1 MDYTII
7 REGACVDAF
16 PFFLNWFPD
25 AMAVVLPG
33 DGPVALT
40 SRAELGEAT
49 ARVLLDDTDRFRNDK
64 IVLTAQETLDLRG
77 VARVVGQSLGHEIE
91 FVLVSP
97 NCYLQRKTGRDGVP
111 EGLVCAWA
119 TMYEGLAAGEGA
131 TVSPLLGELLGRRPT
146 PASEWIA
153 ATLAADPYYT

>member
-7 REGACVDAF
+7 REGAYVDAF

-25 AMAVVLPG
+25 TMAVVLPR

-91 FVLVSP
+91 SALVSP
-97 NCYLQRKTGRDGVP
+97 NCYLQRKTGQDGVP
-111 EGLVCAWA
+111 EGLVCA
-119 TMYEGLAAGEGA
+119 
-131 TVSPLLGELLGRRPT
+131 
-146 PASEWIA
+146 
-153 ATLAADPYYT
+153 